1 MTLRFGRAI
10 CGALPAAE
18 SREWLVTNGIG
29 GYASGTVAGL
39 LTRRY
44 HGILVA
50 ALQPPLGRTV
60 LVAKVDEILAYDG
73 AEYPLFT
80 NRWRGGTVDPHGYLN
95 LESFSLEG
103 TIPVWRFAGAD
114 ALLEKRIW
122 MAQGANTSYVRYQ
135 LIRACGPVMLS
146 IKALVNYRDYHGNTH
161 GAGWRMR
168 IEPVEHGLR
177 IDADAG
183 AVPFYLLSD
192 QAQATPAHEWYYGF
206 ELAVEQ
212 QRGLDPYEDILYA
225 GAFSAL
231 LEPGQALTLV
241 ASTQADAGLDDGT
254 ALESRRRYERQVLA
268 QANLEAATP
277 GWVKQLVLAADQFII
292 DRPLADSANGKT
304 VIAGYYWFS
313 DWGRDT
319 MISLPGLTLVTN
331 RAEVARAVLR
341 TFARY
346 VDRGMLPNRFPDS
359 GATPE
364 YNTVDATLWYFEAL
378 RAYYA
383 TTGDDGL
390 VQELFP
396 VLATIIAWH
405 QRGTRFGIQVDPG
418 DGLLYA
424 GEPGTQLTW
433 MDVKIGDWVVTPRTG
448 KPVEINA
455 LWYNALRS
463 MVRFADLA
471 G

>member
-10 CGALPAAE
+10 CGDLPAAE
-18 SREWLVTNGIG
+18 SREWRVTNGIG
-29 GYASGTVAGL
+29 GYAAGTVAGL

-73 AEYPLFT
+73 AEYPLST
-80 NRWRGGTVDPHGYLN
+80 HRWRGGTVDPHGYRN

-122 MAQGANTSYVRYQ
+122 MAPGANTSYVRYQ
-135 LIRACGPVMLS
+135 LIRAGGPVRLS

-177 IDADAG
+177 IDAYAG

-212 QRGLDPYEDILYA
+212 QRGLDPHEDILHA
-225 GAFSAL
+225 GDFAAL
-231 LEPGQALTLV
+231 LEPGQSLTLV
-241 ASTQADAGLDDGT
+241 ASTQADAGLDGGT
-254 ALESRRRYERQVLA
+254 ALDSRRRDECQMLA

-277 GWVKQLVLAADQFII
+277 GWVKQLVLAADQFIV
-292 DRPLADSANGKT
+292 DRPLADGAPGKT
-304 VIAGYYWFS
+304 VIAGYPWFS
-313 DWGRDT
+313 ATG
-319 MISLPGLTLVTN
+319 
-331 RAEVARAVLR
+331 A
-341 TFARY
+341 
-346 VDRGMLPNRFPDS
+346 
-359 GATPE
+359 ATP
-364 YNTVDATLWYFEAL
+364 
-378 RAYYA
+378 
-383 TTGDDGL
+383 
-390 VQELFP
+390 
-396 VLATIIAWH
+396 
-405 QRGTRFGIQVDPG
+405 
-418 DGLLYA
+418 
-424 GEPGTQLTW
+424 
-433 MDVKIGDWVVTPRTG
+433 
-448 KPVEINA
+448 
-455 LWYNALRS
+455 
-463 MVRFADLA
+463 
-471 G
+471 

>member
-10 CGALPAAE
+10 CGDLSAAE

-29 GYASGTVAGL
+29 GYASGTAAGL

-44 HGILVA
+44 HGLLVA

-73 AEYPLFT
+73 AEYPLST

-95 LESFSLEG
+95 LESFSLEE

-122 MAQGANTSYVRYQ
+122 MTPGANTSYVRYQ
-135 LIRACGPVMLS
+135 LLRAGGPVRLN

-161 GAGWRMR
+161 GAGWRMW

-177 IDADAG
+177 IEAYAG
-183 AVPFYLLSD
+183 AVPFSLLSD
-192 QAQATPAHEWYYGF
+192 QAQATPAQEWYYGF

-212 QRGLDPYEDILYA
+212 QRGLDPYEHLLHA

-231 LEPGQALTLV
+231 LEPGQSLTLV
-241 ASTQADAGLDDGT
+241 ASTQADAGLDGQA

-268 QANLEAATP
+268 QANLKAATP
-277 GWVKQLVLAADQFII
+277 SWVKQLVLAADQFIV
-292 DRPLADSANGKT
+292 DRSLADGANGKT
-304 VIAGYYWFS
+304 VIAGYPWFS

-331 RAEVARAVLR
+331 RAEVTRAVLR
-341 TFARY
+341 TFAQY

-383 TTGDDGL
+383 ATGDDGL

-396 VLATIIAWH
+396 MLAAIIAWH
-405 QRGTRFGIQVDPG
+405 QCGTRFSIQVDPG

-424 GEPGTQLTW
+424 GEPGTPLTW
-433 MDVKIGDWVVTPRTG
+433 MDVKLG
-448 KPVEINA
+448 E
-455 LWYNALRS
+455 
-463 MVRFADLA
+463 
-471 G
+471 